1 MEYIKNGK
9 YKRNTIKTE
18 QDIEIYTNSF
28 WYFVDEYISGLEDKE
43 DIKNRI
49 CFSGCLR
56 YIYNHLFKPGFND
69 YIISNRNSTI
79 DYSDINELYF
89 VYDLYLQLCS
99 KYKIE
104 YTLNGFLTLTGI
116 SKDIINNW
124 QELKQIP
131 KHDMKYSNDLWKT
144 FVEKVKSNSEQ
155 ALHESMLGGNLM
167 AYATLKCW
175 YGWKEEQ
182 TVNINQI
189 SNNNIQSIES
199 IAQNH
204 NIQIPEKPDFN

>member
-18 QDIEIYTNSF
+18 EDIEVYTNTF
-28 WYFVDEYISGLEDKE
+28 WYFVDEYISGLENKD

-56 YIYNHLFKPGFND
+56 YVYNHLFKPGFND
-69 YIISNRNSTI
+69 YIINNRTSII

-89 VYDLYLQLCS
+89 VYDLFLQLCS

-116 SKDIINNW
+116 SKEVFLSWLEYKN
-124 QELKQIP
+124 IP
-131 KHDMKYSNDLWKT
+131 KHDMKYSNDLWRD
-144 FVEKVKSNSEQ
+144 FVKKVKANSEQ
-155 ALHESMLGGNLM
+155 SLHESMLGGNLM

-182 TVNINQI
+182 TINVNQI
-189 SNNNIQSIES
+189 SQNNIKPLES
-199 IAQNH
+199 IAADH
-204 NIQIPEKPDFN
+204 NIQLPEKPDL

>member
-18 QDIEIYTNSF
+18 EDIEIYTNSF
-28 WYFVDEYISGLEDKE
+28 WYYVDDYINSLNNPD
-43 DIKNRI
+43 DIKDRL

-56 YIYNHLFKPGFND
+56 HIYRNMFKPGFDD

-79 DYSDINELYF
+79 DYANINELYF
-89 VYDLYLQLCS
+89 VYDLYLQLCN
-99 KYKIE
+99 KYKKE

-116 SKDIINNW
+116 SKEVFLSWLEYKN
-124 QELKQIP
+124 IP
-131 KHDMKYSNDLWKT
+131 KHDVKYSNDLWRDFVKT
-144 FVEKVKSNSEQ
+144 VKSNSEQ
-155 ALHESMLGGNLM
+155 SLHESMLNGNLM

-189 SNNNIQSIES
+189 ANNNIQSIES
-199 IAQNH
+199 IAMNH
-204 NIQIPEKPDFN
+204 NISIPEKPNLD